1 MVNSKWAGT
10 LGTSFV
16 LLAFR
21 KYFCQRL
28 YVLCAAAD
36 LCAAAADQI
45 VSELGVLPAGDA
57 ASSGAG
63 AEVTVTVR

>member
-1 MVNSKWAGT
+1 MQPTVSGESCPEIPGGT
-10 LGTSFV
+10 TYLN
-16 LLAFR
+16 
-21 KYFCQRL
+21 CQRL
-28 YVLCAAAD
+28 YVLCAAAAD
-36 LCAAAADQI
+36 LI